1 MRLVYLTLFIIL
13 ISSCLSQKG
22 IAIDKTEEI
31 NLYAPISGFSQI
43 VPLYFEQFLP
53 VSYCKDKTID
63 EGKCCDAKLKQQSW
77 NRAKTIKPSAEELE
91 ELKKKFKDETY
102 NFQILYS
109 DKYKK
114 IIVLFPGTR
123 NNVSQMVK
131 EILGFTL
138 KDYGSDGIKCMKYFL
153 ELFQFISG
161 RVFKSLENL
170 YEENK
175 AAQKYQIIFEGHSL
189 GAATATL
196 FAFEYAKTYLKKY
209 GNIESPV
216 LINYGSP
223 NVGNKEFKKAADKLI
238 PTVYRVVKNGDL
250 VAAIP
255 PKIALIDFL
264 PVKGLAM
271 IDKKIT
277 TLYNCGDVK
286 TGNCKNRINPF
297 KIKESHLNYFWNDQE
312 TNNSCETAFRIKI
325 KEDKEDKEDKTPK
338 FLEK

>member
-1 MRLVYLTLFIIL
+1 MRLFYIALITLL
-13 ISSCLSQKG
+13 ISSCYSQEG
-22 IAIDKTEEI
+22 IAINKTEEI
-31 NLYAPISGFSQI
+31 DLNSTISGFSQI

-53 VSYCKDKTID
+53 ISYCKDKDID
-63 EGKCCDAKLKQQSW
+63 GGKCCDAKLKAQNW
-77 NRAKTIKPSAEELE
+77 HRAKTIKPSAEELE

-102 NFQILYS
+102 NFQILYN

-123 NNVSQMVK
+123 NNISQMIK

-170 YEENK
+170 YKENE

-209 GNIESPV
+209 GNIQSPV

-223 NVGNKEFKKAADKLI
+223 NVGNKEFKEAADKLI

-255 PKIALIDFL
+255 PKIAMIDFL

-271 IDKKIT
+271 IDKKVT
-277 TLYNCGDVK
+277 TLYNCGDIK
-286 TGNCKNRINPF
+286 TGNCKNSINPL
-297 KIKESHLNYFWNDQE
+297 KIKKSHLNYFWDDQE
-312 TNNSCETAFRIKI
+312 TNNTCETAFRIKI
-325 KEDKEDKEDKTPK
+325 KEDKSPK
-338 FLEK
+338 FLKK